1 MSKAI
6 GIMYKAMQHLN
17 KQALVNLYYSY
28 VYPYLTYLIET
39 WGCTCKT
46 QLHWTLVG
54 IYYKKDYSYNLLF
67 PLSRSHRAFIY
78 VFGNFTILKSI
89 FFIVVIFKFQHNI
102 LPLSISQLCA
112 KNF

>member
-54 IYYKKDYSYNLLF
+54 IYYKKIIRIISFSHYLDHTEPLF
-67 PLSRSHRAFIY
+67 MSLE
-78 VFGNFTILKSI
+78 ILQ
-89 FFIVVIFKFQHNI
+89 F
-102 LPLSISQLCA
+102 
-112 KNF
+112 